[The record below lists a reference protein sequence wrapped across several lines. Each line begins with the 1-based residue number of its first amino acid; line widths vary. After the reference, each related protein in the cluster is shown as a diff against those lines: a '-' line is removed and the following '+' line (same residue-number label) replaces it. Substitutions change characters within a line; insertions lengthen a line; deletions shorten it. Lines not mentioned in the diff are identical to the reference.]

1 LGNYYNFSNKTNL
14 VIGNTGALVMI
25 RRFTFEKCGMFNE
38 NYISCLEDVELNLK
52 SIILGLNNYICAE
65 CVAYHYE
72 SQTRNE
78 DIQKIQKFQY
88 DFKEVFLPFFNKN
101 ISKVGKFIKNVQF

>member
-1 LGNYYNFSNKTNL
+1 
-14 VIGNTGALVMI
+14 MI
-25 RRFTFEKCGMFNE
+25 RKFVFEKCGMFNE

-52 SIILGLNNYICAE
+52 SIILGLNNYICTD

-78 DIQKIQKFQY
+78 DSQ
-88 DFKEVFLPFFNKN
+88 N
-101 ISKVGKFIKNVQF
+101 ISKFQFDYKQNLLPFVIKNINKFKTFMNKQL